1 MYLYLR
7 GQAFNF
13 IFFTRISV
21 AITFFHFLSYLP
33 THASC
38 SFAER
43 IFLLLQRFLGDCF
56 QREPAPESSTGLSS
70 VSGGS
75 LEQQVTLPRTWPVT
89 ATDTH
94 GFISLQSATALW
106 AWGSSSCSPSNQS
119 SDWPCQS
126 FAVTY
131 YHKVNFLQRG
141 RASNSGTD
149 GNTEYF

>member
-21 AITFFHFLSYLP
+21 AITFFHLLSYLP
-33 THASC
+33 MLVVHLHKEY
-38 SFAER
+38 FHYFR
-43 IFLLLQRFLGDCF
+43 GFRVFFFKGNLPQRVPQDC
-56 QREPAPESSTGLSS
+56 PMW
-70 VSGGS
+70 VGGS
-75 LEQQVTLPRTWPVT
+75 LEQQVTLTRTWPVT

-94 GFISLQSATALW
+94 GFISLQSATAWW
-106 AWGSSSCSPSNQS
+106 AWGSSSCSPSNQN
-119 SDWPCQS
+119 SDWLCQS

-131 YHKVNFLQRG
+131 YHKVNFLQWE

>member
-21 AITFFHFLSYLP
+21 AIAFFHLLSDLP
-33 THASC
+33 LLIVHLHKEYFHCFTGVWAVVVKGN
-38 SFAER
+38 
-43 IFLLLQRFLGDCF
+43 LLQRVPQDC
-56 QREPAPESSTGLSS
+56 P
-70 VSGGS
+70 VWVGGS
-75 LEQQVTLPRTWPVT
+75 LEKRVTLARTWPVT

-94 GFISLQSATALW
+94 GFISLQSATACW
-106 AWGSSSCSPSNQS
+106 PWGSSSCSPSNQS
-119 SDWPCQS
+119 SDWLCQS

-131 YHKVNFLQRG
+131 HHKVNFLQLE